1 MSRGA
6 SFIAA
11 VLLLAA
17 PALAAPVVGEPAPGF
32 HATVF
37 DGTPI
42 DLADLRGDVVIL
54 NFWATWCVPC
64 KRELPLLDAYLRLQ
78 ASHGLKIVA
87 VTTEDS
93 IPLSRLTP
101 LARAVAFPMVRNFRG
116 GYGKVTALPT
126 SFIIGR
132 DGILRKIQVGAFD
145 LDDLN
150 TMIVPLLNE
159 SAPSPVQ
166 SMAVAPLKSP

>member
-1 MSRGA
+1 MRRGA
-6 SFIAA
+6 LLIAA
-11 VLLLAA
+11 GGLLLLAA
-17 PALAAPVVGEPAPGF
+17 PILAAPVVGQRAPSF

-42 DLADLRGDVVIL
+42 DLADLAGDVVIL
-54 NFWATWCVPC
+54 NFWATWCGPC
-64 KRELPLLDAYLRLQ
+64 KRELPLLDVYLRMR
-78 ASHGLKIVA
+78 AGHGLKIVA

-116 GYGKVTALPT
+116 AYGKVNLLPT

-132 DGILRKIQVGAFD
+132 DGILRTIQVGAFT
-145 LDDLN
+145 LDELN
-150 TMIVPLLNE
+150 TILVPLLNE
-159 SAPSPVQ
+159 PVPAAA
-166 SMAVAPLKSP
+166 AVPLKLP

>member
-1 MSRGA
+1 MRRGA

-17 PALAAPVVGEPAPGF
+17 PAFAAPVVGQPAPGF

-42 DLADLRGDVVIL
+42 DLADLAGDVVIL
-54 NFWATWCVPC
+54 NFWATWCGPC

-87 VTTEDS
+87 VH
-93 IPLSRLTP
+93 
-101 LARAVAFPMVRNFRG
+101 RG
-116 GYGKVTALPT
+116 L
-126 SFIIGR
+126 
-132 DGILRKIQVGAFD
+132 GA
-145 LDDLN
+145 
-150 TMIVPLLNE
+150 
-159 SAPSPVQ
+159 
-166 SMAVAPLKSP
+166 AVAPDAAGARRGIPDGPEFPRRLRQGQRAADQFHHRA